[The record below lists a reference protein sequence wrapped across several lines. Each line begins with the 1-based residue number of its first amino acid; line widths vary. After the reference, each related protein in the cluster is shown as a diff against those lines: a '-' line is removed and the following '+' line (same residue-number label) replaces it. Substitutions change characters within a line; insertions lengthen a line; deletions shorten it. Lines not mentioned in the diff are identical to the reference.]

1 MMTNQNVV
9 THEVINTLIAV
20 AASIS
25 NSTALPSATVPE
37 SMAVL
42 GGFWGLPH
50 NKNLV
55 KRLEGAKVSAWIDS
69 MRASSPTRAKS
80 ESQEKR
86 SWILYHPS
94 ALNTFEQIVCS
105 AKGKQVVVFL
115 DYDGTLSPI
124 VADPDKAFMTRK
136 MRATL
141 KGIARHFP
149 TAIVTGRCR
158 DKVYNFVKLAEL
170 YYAGSHGMDIKGPTK
185 SQSPKQGNNN
195 KAVLFQPASQFLPM
209 IDEVYKILLEKTKT
223 VPGANVENNKFCL
236 SVHFRCVDE
245 KSWAALAEKV
255 RLVLNDYPQLRL
267 TQGRK
272 VLEIR
277 PTIKWDK
284 GKALEFLLE
293 SLGYENSND
302 VFPIYIGDDRTDED
316 AFKVLRSR
324 GQGIGILVSRVAKE
338 TDASYTLQD
347 PSEASAIYSIQ
358 YNLFYII
365 FLMFN
370 SGINVEQFLR
380 RLVEWKRPSTVTPTS
395 V

>member
-1 MMTNQNVV
+1 MTTQNNVV
-9 THEVINTLIAV
+9 TPEINSCINNLI
-20 AASIS
+20 
-25 NSTALPSATVPE
+25 STTVLPSATTVPE
-37 SMAVL
+37 SMTML
-42 GGFWGLPH
+42 GGFLNFSH
-50 NKNLV
+50 NNNNLI
-55 KRLEGAKVSAWIDS
+55 KRLEGSKVNAWIDS
-69 MRASSPTRAKS
+69 MRAASPTRTINKS
-80 ESQEKR
+80 SENQEKC

-94 ALNTFEQIVCS
+94 ALKLFDQILYS
-105 AKGKQVVVFL
+105 AKGKQIVVFL

-136 MRATL
+136 MRGTL
-141 KGIARHFP
+141 KDIARHFP

-158 DKVYNFVKLAEL
+158 DKVINFVKLAEL
-170 YYAGSHGMDIKGPTK
+170 YYAASHGMDIMGPTK
-185 SQSPKQGNNN
+185 NQTAAEKTN

-209 IDEVYKILLEKTKT
+209 IDEVYKILLEKTKS
-223 VPGANVENNKFCL
+223 VSGAKVENNKFCL

-245 KSWAALAEKV
+245 KSWAPLAEKV
-255 RLVLNDYPQLRL
+255 RLVLNEYPKLKL

-316 AFKVLRSR
+316 AFKVLRR
-324 GQGIGILVSRVAKE
+324 RDQGVGILVSSVPKE

-347 PSEASAIYSIQ
+347 PPE
-358 YNLFYII
+358 
-365 FLMFN
+365 
-370 SGINVEQFLR
+370 VEHFLR
-380 RLVEWKRPSTVTPTS
+380 RLVEWKRSSSNVNPKSA
-395 V
+395 